1 MTITLKKKPAGAAV
15 MAASVAEATLT
26 KLQQQIDRVGQL
38 QDDAAEIQ
46 ARIKA
51 DTERLKPL
59 KEETIKLNQM
69 VAEIESDP
77 DLKLEDFGALFRLEA
92 GAVGSS
98 RSIKDLATVR
108 KLLGDDLFMKLASV
122 KLGDL
127 DKYMTPPQLDQVLAT
142 DRTLRTVKI
151 IRRVL

>member
-15 MAASVAEATLT
+15 TAASVAEATLT

-38 QDDAAEIQ
+38 QEDAAEIQ

-77 DLKLEDFGALFRLEA
+77 DLKFEDFGAVFRLEA

-151 IRRVL
+151 IRRVI